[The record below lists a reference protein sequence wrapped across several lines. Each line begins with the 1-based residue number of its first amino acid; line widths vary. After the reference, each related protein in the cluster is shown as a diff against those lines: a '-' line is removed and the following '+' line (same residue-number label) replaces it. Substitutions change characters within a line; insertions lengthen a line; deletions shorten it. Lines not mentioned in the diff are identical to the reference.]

1 MDLNDSALKINA
13 IQGLGIIRLGFWL
26 VKKPSK
32 TAEEASAAKAFLRTF
47 CISLSVV
54 LFFVVLLFILTGYTM
69 DGVAGYQGDYDES
82 RTGRIENGQI
92 RYVKN
97 ELYYISPEE
106 IGLSAEELPEGT
118 HINLYFDAEGNV
130 VAAENA
136 DEIEREVQSR
146 VILTISAMGVMVVV
160 LIAFAI
166 IARKTFGKPWYQWV
180 TQVRNEKNLS
190 HDTN

>member
-1 MDLNDSALKINA
+1 MNSALKINA

-69 DGVAGYQGDYDES
+69 DGVAGYQGDYEES

-92 RYVKN
+92 R
-97 ELYYISPEE
+97 LC
-106 IGLSAEELPEGT
+106 
-118 HINLYFDAEGNV
+118 
-130 VAAENA
+130 
-136 DEIEREVQSR
+136 
-146 VILTISAMGVMVVV
+146 
-160 LIAFAI
+160 
-166 IARKTFGKPWYQWV
+166 
-180 TQVRNEKNLS
+180 EK
-190 HDTN
+190 

>member
-54 LFFVVLLFILTGYTM
+54 LFFAVLLFILTGYTM
-69 DGVAGYQGDYDES
+69 DGVVGYQGDYDES
-82 RTGRIENGQI
+82 RTGQIENGQI

-118 HINLYFDAEGNV
+118 HINLYFDTEGSV
-130 VAAENA
+130 VAAEHA

-146 VILTISAMGVMVVV
+146 VILTILTMGVMVVV

>member
-106 IGLSAEELPEGT
+106 IGLSAEELSLI
-118 HINLYFDAEGNV
+118 HI
-130 VAAENA
+130 
-136 DEIEREVQSR
+136 
-146 VILTISAMGVMVVV
+146 
-160 LIAFAI
+160 
-166 IARKTFGKPWYQWV
+166 
-180 TQVRNEKNLS
+180 
-190 HDTN
+190 

>member
-69 DGVAGYQGDYDES
+69 DGVAGYQGDYEES

-118 HINLYFDAEGNV
+118 HINLYFDTEGNV

-146 VILTISAMGVMVVV
+146 VIFTVSTMGAMVVV